1 MLTNT
6 NVLMK
11 LQTGVV
17 ISVHGQDHAQLQM
30 DCIQDLK
37 NAGGT
42 LTVQDGKN
50 VAKEQVTLSVVNLPV
65 SVHVKIMLVYSP
77 HSG

>member
-1 MLTNT
+1 MSTNT

-11 LQTGVV
+11 LQTGMA

-30 DCIQDLK
+30 DRIQDLK
-37 NAGGT
+37 DAGGT
-42 LTVQDGKN
+42 VTVQAGKN
-50 VAKEQVTLSVVNLPV
+50 VAREQITLSVVNLPV

-77 HSG
+77 HSS